1 MLLTG
6 GTTPWSYLNRE
17 SIKEYPRLT
26 DHLSCDVLVVGGGIS
41 GALMTYVLS
50 KQGVNTILLDKGQVC
65 AGSTSANTGLLQFMN
80 DYSLTEL
87 IGQFGEHRGTSIYH
101 LCKKAVHRLID
112 IANQLS
118 RDSGII
124 PRSSL
129 YYASAPEDAGMLKS
143 EFELLKRKGFDVEY
157 WSRKDIEVNFPFS
170 KEAAI
175 YSHGDVEVD
184 PYRLGHNLI
193 LDAYTH
199 GARIFEH
206 SEAIETRYTD
216 SDVTVTTEYGSIVGK
231 NIIWATGYSTQDWK
245 PDPQAELLNTY
256 AILTEPVSDL
266 SAWHDRAL
274 IWETSRPYL
283 YFRTTPDQRIIAGG
297 LDEPLPPSGRPE
309 EYIEPR
315 SQRLLHEIQKLF
327 PHLTDLSIACRWAGV
342 FASTKDGIPL
352 IGRHPQ
358 YPHSY
363 FIEVYGGNG
372 TVYSM
377 MAADLLA
384 ETITGREPEELKWF
398 SLIRQTTEN

>member
-6 GTTPWSYLNRE
+6 GTTPWSYLNTE

-26 DHLSCDVLVVGGGIS
+26 DPLSCDVLVIGGGIS

-50 KQGVNTILLDKGQVC
+50 KQGVNTILLDKGRVC

-87 IGQFGEHRGTSIYH
+87 IGQFGEHRGTSVYN

-112 IANQLS
+112 ITNQLP
-118 RDSGII
+118 RDSGLI

-129 YYASAPEDAGMLKS
+129 YYASAPEDAGMLKK
-143 EFELLKRKGFDVEY
+143 EYELLKRKGFDVEY
-157 WSRKDIEVNFPFS
+157 WSREEIEANFPFS

-175 YSHGDVEVD
+175 YSHGDAEVD
-184 PYRLGHNLI
+184 PYRFGHNLI
-193 LDAYTH
+193 MDAHAH

-206 SEAIETRYTD
+206 SEAKETRYTD
-216 SDVTVTTEYGSIVGK
+216 HDVTVITDQGSVVAK

-256 AILTEPVSDL
+256 AILTEPVPDL
-266 SAWHDRAL
+266 CAWHDRAL

-315 SQRLLHEIQKLF
+315 GQRLLQEIQKLF
-327 PHLTDLSIACRWAGV
+327 PHLNDLSIACRWAGV

-384 ETITGREPEELKWF
+384 ETIAGREPEELKWF
-398 SLIRQTTEN
+398 SLIRQTTEI

>member
-6 GTTPWSYLNRE
+6 GTTPWSYLNTE
-17 SIKEYPRLT
+17 SIKEYPILT
-26 DHLSCDVLVVGGGIS
+26 DHLSCDALVIGGGIS

-50 KQGVNTILLDKGQVC
+50 KQGVNTILLDKGRIC

-80 DYSLTEL
+80 DNSLTEL
-87 IGQFGEHRGTSIYH
+87 IRQFGEHRGTSIYK
-101 LCKKAVHRLID
+101 LCKRGVRRISD

-118 RDSGII
+118 RDSDLI

-129 YYASAPEDAGMLKS
+129 YYASTPEVAGMLKN
-143 EFELLKRKGFDVEY
+143 EYELLKRKGFDVEY
-157 WSRKDIEVNFPFS
+157 WSREEIEANFPFS

-175 YSHGDVEVD
+175 YSYGDAEVD
-184 PYRLGHNLI
+184 PYRFGHNLI
-193 LDAYTH
+193 LDAHAH

-206 SEAIETRYTD
+206 SEAIETRYTN
-216 SDVTVTTEYGSIVGK
+216 SDVTVTTEYGSVVAK
-231 NIIWATGYSTQDWK
+231 NVIWATGYSTQDWK

-309 EYIEPR
+309 EYAETR
-315 SQRLLHEIQKLF
+315 GQRLLHEVQKLF
-327 PHLTDLSIACRWAGV
+327 PHLTDLNIACHWAGV

-384 ETITGREPEELKWF
+384 ETIAGREPEELKWF
-398 SLIRQTTEN
+398 SLLRQTTEI